1 VQADEIHWLAG
12 ATGAT
17 ASQELLCGW
26 EVLSKFQVSQ
36 SSIVSPCLKAR
47 KTKEF
52 LEEGSL

>member
-1 VQADEIHWLAG
+1 MQADEIHWLAG